1 MKKIILLLLLLW
13 NNTLIGENI
22 ISFPIILTGST
33 NLGQNMQV
41 QFTVN
46 KLTVCDFYSIDYDIN
61 YFSKSITIT
70 VNYNYISSCSE
81 ATFGSIEN
89 VSKLVLLTG
98 IYNVA
103 LKLMVLSSP
112 NLDENYQL
120 GSLFVQ
126 APSFGN
132 CYDPFI
138 PSVFEFCPQ
147 NFNNV
152 CACDGKTY
160 QNECESYFKE
170 KKGLFL
176 NGNCTN
182 YLDFNDQ
189 PYECKQYFSSFN
201 KKFFEE
207 YGCLPN
213 EFKGEE
219 MYFKYT
225 QNEKKDLDIRFIA
238 SSANVKLFLVELENN
253 NLVCL
258 ANSVGDS
265 LVFDQLE
272 KGDYYIIS
280 DKLEQ
285 GNYSVKFCPQTSSVI
300 NTSASIKASLFPNP
314 TNGNLWIHNASKL
327 IEKVEIMDK
336 VGVLVLSKIIN
347 RYEDQLVIDGLSGI
361 YIVKIWYTD
370 GSSEYQ
376 KIICQN

>member
-22 ISFPIILTGST
+22 ISFPILSTGII
-33 NLGQNMQV
+33 NFGQNMQV

-46 KLTVCDFYSIDYDIN
+46 KLTICDTYSIDYDIN

-70 VNYNYISSCSE
+70 VDYNYISSCSE
-81 ATFGSIEN
+81 AVLGSNET

-98 IYNVA
+98 FYNVT
-103 LKLMVLSSP
+103 LKLDVSFSST
-112 NLDENYQL
+112 LDENYHL

-126 APSFGN
+126 QLPFAS
-132 CYDPFI
+132 CSDPFI

-160 QNECESYFKE
+160 FNECESYFKE

-285 GNYSVKFCPQTSSVI
+285 GNYSVKFCPQTSSVF

-314 TNGNLWIHNASKL
+314 TNGNFWIHNASKL

-347 RYEDQLVIDGLSGI
+347 SYEDQFGVDGLSGI

>member
-22 ISFPIILTGST
+22 ISFPNLSSGII

-46 KLTVCDFYSIDYDIN
+46 KLTICDTYTIDYDIN
-61 YFSKSITIT
+61 YVSKSITIT
-70 VNYNYISSCSE
+70 VDYNYISSCSE
-81 ATFGSIEN
+81 ANFGSIEN

-98 IYNVA
+98 FYNVTLE
-103 LKLMVLSSP
+103 LKVLSNP
-112 NLDENYQL
+112 NLNENYQL

-126 APSFGN
+126 QNPFAS
-132 CYDPFI
+132 CSDPFI
-138 PSVFEFCPQ
+138 PFGFEFCPQ

-152 CACDGKTY
+152 CACDGQTY
-160 QNECESYFKE
+160 LNECEAYFKE

-176 NGNCTN
+176 NGNCMN
-182 YLDFNDQ
+182 YLDINDQ
-189 PYECKQYFSSFN
+189 PYECKQYNSSFD
-201 KKFFEE
+201 KKFFVE
-207 YGCLPN
+207 YGCLQN

-219 MYFKYT
+219 MYFKYSL
-225 QNEKKDLDIRFIA
+225 NEKKDLDIRFIA
-238 SSANVKLFLVELENN
+238 SSTNVKLFLVKLENN
-253 NLVCL
+253 SLVCL

-265 LVFDQLE
+265 LVYDQLE
-272 KGDYYIIS
+272 KGDYFIIS

-285 GNYSVKFCPQTSSVI
+285 GNYSVKFCTQTSSVI

-314 TNGNLWIHNASKL
+314 TNGDLRIHNASKL

-347 RYEDQLVIDGLSGI
+347 NYEDQLVLDGLAGI
-361 YIVKIWYTD
+361 YIVKIWYKD
-370 GSSEYQ
+370 RSSEYQ
-376 KIICQN
+376 KIICHN

>member
-1 MKKIILLLLLLW
+1 MKKIILLILLVW
-13 NNTLIGENI
+13 NTSLNSQNV

-46 KLTVCDFYSIDYDIN
+46 KLTICDSYSIDYDIN

-70 VNYNYISSCSE
+70 VNYNYISSCSD
-81 ATFGSIEN
+81 ANFGSFEN

-98 IYNVA
+98 IYNVT
-103 LKLMVLSSP
+103 LKLDVSSSS
-112 NLDENYQL
+112 NLNENYQL
-120 GSLFVQ
+120 GSLYVQ

-132 CYDPFI
+132 CFDPFI
-138 PSVFEFCPQ
+138 PLVFDLCP
-147 NFNNV
+147 NVSNNV
-152 CACDGKTY
+152 CACDGQTY
-160 QNECESYFKE
+160 QNECESFFKE
-170 KKGLFL
+170 KNGLFMQ
-176 NGNCTN
+176 GNCSN

-189 PYECKQYFSSFN
+189 PYECKQFHSSFN
-201 KKFFEE
+201 KKFFET
-207 YGCLPN
+207 YSCLPN

-238 SSANVKLFLVELENN
+238 SSPNVKLFLVKLENN

-258 ANSVGDS
+258 SNSVGDS
-265 LVFDQLE
+265 LVFNQLE

-285 GNYSVKFCPQTSSVI
+285 GNYSVKFCTQTSSVI

-314 TNGNLWIHNASKL
+314 TNGNLWIHNESKL
-327 IEKVEIMDK
+327 VEKVEIMDK

-347 RYEDQLVIDGLSGI
+347 SYENQLVVDGLAGI
-361 YIVKIWYTD
+361 YIVKILYKD

>member
-70 VNYNYISSCSE
+70 VDYNYISSCSE
-81 ATFGSIEN
+81 ANFGSIEN

-98 IYNVA
+98 FYNVT
-103 LKLMVLSSP
+103 LKLDVSFSQT
-112 NLDENYQL
+112 LDENYQL

-126 APSFGN
+126 QNPFAS
-132 CYDPFI
+132 CSDPFI
-138 PSVFEFCPQ
+138 PFVFDVCPQ

-152 CACDGKTY
+152 CACDGQTY
-160 QNECESYFKE
+160 LNECESYFKE

-176 NGNCTN
+176 NGNCMN

-189 PYECKQYFSSFN
+189 PYECKQYNSSFS

-219 MYFKYT
+219 MYIKYT

-238 SSANVKLFLVELENN
+238 SSANVKLFLVKLENN

-314 TNGNLWIHNASKL
+314 TNGNLWIYNASKL

-347 RYEDQLVIDGLSGI
+347 SYEDQLGVDGLSGI

>member
-46 KLTVCDFYSIDYDIN
+46 KLTICDTYSIDYDIN
-61 YFSKSITIT
+61 YFSNSITIT
-70 VNYNYISSCSE
+70 VDYNYISSCSE
-81 ATFGSIEN
+81 ANFGSIEN

-98 IYNVA
+98 FYNVT
-103 LKLMVLSSP
+103 LKLDVSFSQT
-112 NLDENYQL
+112 LDENYQL

-126 APSFGN
+126 QNPFAS
-132 CYDPFI
+132 CSDPFI
-138 PSVFEFCPQ
+138 PFVFDVCPL
-147 NFNNV
+147 NLNNV
-152 CACDGKTY
+152 CACDGQTY
-160 QNECESYFKE
+160 LNECESFFKE

-176 NGNCTN
+176 NGNCMN

-189 PYECKQYFSSFN
+189 PYECKQYNSSFS

-238 SSANVKLFLVELENN
+238 SSENVRLFLVKLENN

-258 ANSVGDS
+258 SNSVGDS

-280 DKLEQ
+280 DKSEQ
-285 GNYSVKFCPQTSSVI
+285 GNYSVKFCHQTSSVI
-300 NTSASIKASLFPNP
+300 NTSTSIKASLFPNP

-347 RYEDQLVIDGLSGI
+347 SYEDQLGVDGLAGI
-361 YIVKIWYTD
+361 YIVKIWYKD
-370 GSSEYQ
+370 GASEYQ

>member
-22 ISFPIILTGST
+22 ISFPILSTGII
-33 NLGQNMQV
+33 NFGQNMQV

-46 KLTVCDFYSIDYDIN
+46 KLTICDTYSIDYDIN

-70 VNYNYISSCSE
+70 VNYNYISSCSD
-81 ATFGSIEN
+81 ATFGSFEN

-98 IYNVA
+98 IYSVD
-103 LKLMVLSSP
+103 LKLKVLSNS

-132 CYDPFI
+132 CFDQFI
-138 PSVFEFCPQ
+138 PLVFDLCPIV
-147 NFNNV
+147 FNNV
-152 CACDGKTY
+152 CACDGQTY
-160 QNECESYFKE
+160 LNECESFFKE

-176 NGNCTN
+176 NGNCMN

-189 PYECKQYFSSFN
+189 PYECKQYNSSFS

-238 SSANVKLFLVELENN
+238 SSENVRLFLVKLENN

-258 ANSVGDS
+258 SNSVGDS

-280 DKLEQ
+280 DKSEQ

-300 NTSASIKASLFPNP
+300 NTSTSIKASLFPNP

-347 RYEDQLVIDGLSGI
+347 SYEDQLGVDGLAGI